1 MEAIG
6 QSEEYFEGAIFT
18 ADSNY
23 HDPTNL
29 KKCEEEKFFL
39 ISRNLGNPQ
48 PLGSI
53 VCCLL
58 PNATQ
63 IL

>member
-29 KKCEEEKFFL
+29 KKCEKEKIFL
-39 ISRNLGNPQ
+39 
-48 PLGSI
+48 
-53 VCCLL
+53 
-58 PNATQ
+58 
-63 IL
+63 